1 MRSISLL
8 ANGLLLT
15 THTKAL
21 TAAYSPST
29 SDAMATSP
37 KMAAAPPTYCRLVA
51 TGFVTK
57 ARTPE
62 GVKRGKYVFSFRNA
76 AT

>member
-8 ANGLLLT
+8 ANGLLFT
-15 THTKAL
+15 THTRAL

-29 SDAMATSP
+29 SDAMATRP

-51 TGFVTK
+51 TGLATK

-62 GVKRGKYVFSFRNA
+62 GVKQGKGLFFFGKASV
-76 AT
+76 